1 MPVLR
6 EPTDKELAE
15 LKDHGV
21 DVSNLPPKLL
31 FLDEDNTKDISN
43 TKAGLAQLKAHAGS
57 ILGGGGGALATTALL
72 SNLAGPEVG
81 LPVTLIAGAL
91 GAFGGGY
98 GGQKLQQAIEGPE
111 VSQRLEQEAEAGR
124 QAHPLTS
131 AATEI
136 GASAIASGGWPSIA
150 TPLRAGKGLL
160 SAAMGKGMSEAEKA
174 AAKNIAIQSAIN
186 PAINSGLNLAVSGE
200 LPSAGDLAKQ
210 VAGGALFAG
219 HNPLLAH
226 IAGRPTAI
234 DVGVEHPEP
243 TINAGNKTIAEPE
256 SIWTQRVGDSND
268 YTLDDAA
275 VKEEFDKLL
284 NPKPEGGYKEM
295 SDWRRNNRMPIEEKR
310 TLLHN
315 DFLNQIKKQGQV
327 KSTVDES
334 PLEEV
339 NTELP
344 TNEEKTEIDPNVKI
358 FIDGQLK
365 SLGIDKEFSPENWE
379 SVRDEANAKNP
390 KFAAFVES
398 VLGNNS
404 PQFGDFKLSEPP
416 VAQPQIDQKLED
428 FKKAIA
434 EKVSQQHAD
443 VIPPDKALTE
453 NQIRITANSI
463 LKPSIDR
470 PESFDRKN
478 YSIKKP
484 VPSEDNNF
492 LVGLRDKEISRLV
505 QYKKMHEQRLNNG
518 VTPTEEQITKYN
530 QTGERLNKILADK
543 TSERLRGL
551 PEGSLYGEDKNATS
565 FSKQD
570 DFNRYTEIQNRLKQL
585 IKDKMYGGD
594 EFKKLWAEAETIKNK
609 NGGMPPKDSIN
620 QYPDKKPTEG
630 FMSPLDNSAENLIA
644 NLNKNPEL
652 KNHPVTKLLNSL
664 QMDAKSTKVKIIHEN
679 IDTGFSS
686 DEQNTPIERSFYS
699 HNSDTVGLRPMADI
713 YEAAHE
719 IIHAAT
725 SKKIP
730 YQFMDK
736 TGIHLKAQMDEYLR
750 SGGNKSIKELI
761 KLYYDTA
768 KQLGMHDELFGT
780 ENAVGKR
787 GVAGRSDF
795 TQEHFG
801 HDYGYYMSDL
811 HEFIAHGM
819 TEPKFQ
825 KHLNELKSPEG
836 KSLWSRF
843 VGIVREMLGLNVKQG
858 SILEGVLKHT
868 GDLVSQERSSTNKP
882 YEYKNFAK
890 RKEGGKIGEVF
901 RPMIDRVRNIDHPMS
916 EKVANAFDKVLQY
929 RDKYRG
935 TLLTPLLEKGSRLSY
950 SQKNG
955 LMSVM
960 RKEVENRALFGTAKF
975 ANKKMQEVYDQA
987 VKSMQLHAD
996 EGVRNMEPQY
1006 QNGRPFINSGRAFWP
1021 TMTDQKVAQTY
1032 REQSNSP
1039 EIARLDKVF
1048 LDYQQ
1053 QLGHS
1058 PATAQKNLAEWKQAV
1073 QGTSALRHADNKSF
1087 FYSSRHAEGIPLPPE
1102 FTKKDF
1108 LKNLEAFFHKQAT
1121 SRGFYKYVE
1130 SNHDVMG
1137 ALGEKTDPWGK
1148 SVPSQPNSIG
1158 NNPDVRGQLEQIRG
1172 EVGGSQGFHNEKALS
1187 SLATTLFIG
1196 PGTTVHKIISNLVG
1210 MTQYADNPYQLT
1222 RMLSSVVTNYKEG
1235 LQHAT
1240 ENGVTKVTANSWT
1253 DILDSSLNFAERMQS
1268 LAKAVKGVYSLSDL
1282 TDKWGA
1288 GLMQAGLEGV
1298 LPEKIRKAN
1307 SGDSTNRTL
1316 IERLDSD
1323 YRPGK
1328 VYNKEGISQLA
1339 SNIINSIQGTGDGRT
1354 MPTWMSH
1361 DSELA
1366 GFFRLSN
1373 WGISQTNRFLSDIYR
1388 PATRGDYTPLLTS
1401 LFGSAIGGYLIKELR
1416 ESLQGKKGQIP
1427 SLSEIASSDR
1437 GLQGNVPLLGYNLMA
1452 SLSYAGFGGMLS
1464 QFAKVPFDAVNKNTP
1479 QGMVFPF
1486 DELIGDMGKTLTQA
1500 TTAIAND
1507 PNLNWLELTKQLTGH
1522 FLTTNFQLGRVAY
1535 NQAINN
1541 GLVTGLQE
1549 DKKMLSDK
1557 MNQLRRFDMVEGLPY
1572 NEIDISGNPFLNL
1585 EQKRFKLEQDPQK
1598 AMQQLI
1604 PLINNTIAK
1613 YGDKPDVLMSK
1624 LKSLKENS
1632 YATFPPIEDMPLS
1645 FMKYISYLNKLEGP
1659 EQAQTA
1665 LADYM
1670 QHRVVN
1676 EVKSAVVP

>member
-6 EPTDKELAE
+6 EPTTEDIEA
-15 LKDHGV
+15 LKKQGV
-21 DVSNLPPKLL
+21 DTSNLPSKLL
-31 FLDEDNTKDISN
+31 FLDEDAPKDISN

-98 GGQKLQQAIEGPE
+98 GGQKLQQAIEGPD

-136 GASAIASGGWPSIA
+136 GASAIASGGWPSIT

-160 SAAMGKGMSEAEKA
+160 SALTGKGISEAEKA
-174 AAKNIAIQSAIN
+174 AAKNIAIQSVIN
-186 PAINSGLNLAVSGE
+186 PAINSGLNLAVNGQ
-200 LPSAGDLAKQ
+200 LPSVGDLAEQ
-210 VAGGALFAG
+210 VAGSALFAG
-219 HNPLLAH
+219 HNPLLGR
-226 IAGRPTAI
+226 IAGRPIAPI
-234 DVGVEHPEP
+234 DIESNVEHPEP
-243 TINAGNKTIAEPE
+243 TPNSGNKTTIEPE
-256 SIWTQRVGDSND
+256 SIWTQKLENSND
-268 YTLDDAA
+268 HTLDDAS
-275 VKEEFDKLL
+275 VKEEFDKIL

-315 DFLNQIKKQGQV
+315 DFLNQIEKPPKPPPTEP
-327 KSTVDES
+327 S
-334 PLEEV
+334 LEEI
-339 NTELP
+339 NTEP
-344 TNEEKTEIDPNVKI
+344 TVKEETKAEIDPAVKT
-358 FIDGQLK
+358 FIDEQLK
-365 SLGIDKEFSPENWE
+365 SLGVDKEFTPENWKA
-379 SVRDEANAKNP
+379 VKDEIKTKNP
-390 KFAAFVES
+390 KFADFVEQ
-398 VLGNNS
+398 VLT
-404 PQFGDFKLSEPP
+404 PQ
-416 VAQPQIDQKLED
+416 
-428 FKKAIA
+428 
-434 EKVSQQHAD
+434 
-443 VIPPDKALTE
+443 
-453 NQIRITANSI
+453 
-463 LKPSIDR
+463 PSDIH
-470 PESFDRKN
+470 
-478 YSIKKP
+478 YSIKKS

-492 LVGLRDKEISRLV
+492 LSKLRDKELDRLI
-505 QYKKMHEQRLNNG
+505 QYKNMHEQRLSND
-518 VTPTEEQITKYN
+518 VTPTEEQTTKYGKI
-530 QTGERLNKILADK
+530 QERLNKILADK

-551 PEGSLYGEDKNATS
+551 PEGSLYDNVQY
-565 FSKQD
+565 SKQD
-570 DFNRYTEIQNRLKQL
+570 DFNRYAEIQARMKQL
-585 IKDKMYGGD
+585 LKDKMYGGD
-594 EFKKLWAEAETIKNK
+594 EFKKLWTEAETIKNK
-609 NGGMPPKDSIN
+609 NGGMPPKDSVN
-620 QYPDKKPTEG
+620 QYPDSKPTEG
-630 FMSPLDNSAENLIA
+630 FMSPLDNSVENLIS

-664 QMDAKSTKVKIIHEN
+664 QMDPKSVKVKIKHEG
-679 IDTGFSS
+679 IDNDFTSETYG
-686 DEQNTPIERSFYS
+686 QNTPVERSFYG

-730 YQFMDK
+730 YQFMNK
-736 TGIHLKAQMDEYLR
+736 TGIHLKSQMDEYLR
-750 SGGNKSIKELI
+750 SGGNKSVKELI
-761 KLYYDTA
+761 KLYYDTT

-811 HEFIAHGM
+811 HEFLAHAM
-819 TEPKFQ
+819 TEPQFQ

-843 VGIVREMLGLNVKQG
+843 VDIVREMLGLDVKQG

-868 GDLVSQERSSTNKP
+868 SDLVSQKRSSTNEP

-901 RPMIDRVRNIDHPMS
+901 RPMIGRVRNIDHPMS

-935 TLLTPLLEKGSRLSY
+935 TLLTPILEKGSGLSDA
-950 SQKNG
+950 QKNG
-955 LMSVM
+955 LMSVI
-960 RKEVENRALFGTAKF
+960 RKEVENRSLFGTAKF

-987 VKSMQLHAD
+987 VKSMQMHAD
-996 EGVRNMEPQY
+996 EGVRNREPQY
-1006 QNGRPFINSGRAFWP
+1006 QNGRPFMNSGRAFWP

-1032 REQSNSP
+1032 REQSSSP

-1058 PATAQKNLAEWKQAV
+1058 PTTAQKNLADWKQAV

-1108 LKNLEAFFHKQAT
+1108 LKNLESFFHKRAT

-1148 SVPSQPNSIG
+1148 PVPAQPNSIG

-1172 EVGGSQGFHNEKALS
+1172 EIGGSQGFHNEKALS

-1222 RMLSSVVTNYKEG
+1222 RMLGSVVSNYKEG

-1240 ENGVTKVTANSWT
+1240 ENGVTKVTAKSWT
-1253 DILDSSLNFAERMQS
+1253 DILDSSLNFAERMQG
-1268 LAKAVKGVYSLSDL
+1268 LAKGVKGIYSLSDL

-1298 LPEKIRKAN
+1298 LPEKVRKAN
-1307 SGDSTNRTL
+1307 SGDSTNRML

-1373 WGISQTNRFLSDIYR
+1373 WGISQTNRFMSDIYR
-1388 PATRGDYTPLLTS
+1388 PATQGDYKPLLNG

-1416 ESLQGKKGQIP
+1416 EALQGKKGQIP
-1427 SLSEIASSDR
+1427 SLDEIQSSSK
-1437 GLQGNVPLLGYNLMA
+1437 GLQGNIPLLTYNLMA

-1464 QFAKVPFDAVNKNTP
+1464 QFAKVPFDAVHKNTP

-1486 DELIGDMGKTLTQA
+1486 DELIGDIGKTLTQA

-1541 GLVTGLQE
+1541 GLVTGLQA
-1549 DKKMLSDK
+1549 DKKILSDK
-1557 MNQLRRFDMVEGLPY
+1557 MNQLRRFDMVEGLPV
-1572 NEIDISGNPFLNL
+1572 NEIDIAGNPYLNL
-1585 EQKRFKLEQDPQK
+1585 EQKRFKLEQNPQEAIK
-1598 AMQQLI
+1598 QLI
-1604 PLINNTIAK
+1604 PLIQNTIEK
-1613 YGDKPDVLMSK
+1613 YQDKPDVLMSK
-1624 LKSLKENS
+1624 LKALKTNQYE
-1632 YATFPPIEDMPLS
+1632 TFPSLENMPIS
-1645 FMKYISYLNKLEGP
+1645 FLRYISYLTKLEGP
-1659 EQAQTA
+1659 EQAQNA

-1670 QHRVVN
+1670 RHKVIN
-1676 EVKSAVVP
+1676 EVKSSVVP